1 MTKRTFIPHSHM
13 PPRLPVSQTILCLL
27 LCDYFGAP
35 QWVWTL
41 AIVLVVLLWIGC
53 IHDIANSQGR
63 RIPGFGRK
71 DGE

>member
-1 MTKRTFIPHSHM
+1 MKQRTFIPQSHM
-13 PPRLPVSQTILCLL
+13 PPSLPIHTTLIGLL
-27 LCDYFGAP
+27 LCDYFNVP

-41 AIVLVVLLWIGC
+41 AIVFLVALWIGC
-53 IHDIANSQGR
+53 IHDIANAQGR